1 MLRNRINPLTLDAA
15 DLEPL
20 YGNTVPYRKQTIR
33 IYFPQ
38 EIYRLKIEIHDRVFS
53 IEISENEDIDNES
66 NIHEYFYLQVIVGR
80 GRKEWEP

>member
-1 MLRNRINPLTLDAA
+1 MEILFLIENKPS
-15 DLEPL
+15 E
-20 YGNTVPYRKQTIR
+20 

-66 NIHEYFYLQVIVGR
+66 NIHEYFYLQDIVGR